1 MGTTPFLSRRDLLGG
16 SLALA
21 GGLAFGAYPGRVTA
35 EVAEALE
42 GPAPEGTAW
51 ICRACGT
58 QFPPSGAAPGQ
69 CPICQDE
76 RQYVPSDGQAW
87 CGMAELRRSHRNEWT
102 REEPGLWSLRTRP
115 DFAIAQRALL
125 VETPDGNV
133 LWDCLSLFDE
143 PTFQVIQAKGG
154 LAAIAISHPH
164 FYGAMVAWAQAFKVP
179 IHLHE
184 ADRAWVMR
192 PDPLVRFWSGA
203 RTALPGGLTLV
214 HVGGH
219 FEGSQVLHWPTG
231 AGGRGVLLAGDQP
244 NLCADRRWVTFMR
257 SFPNYIPLAEAET
270 LRVMAPLRRL
280 PFDRLYGWT
289 PDRVLRAGAKAALEH
304 SAERHLRAL
313 RGEHGVVELG
323 RA

>member
-1 MGTTPFLSRRDLLGG
+1 MGTSHFLSRRDLLGG
-16 SLALA
+16 GLAVA
-21 GGLAFGAYPGRVTA
+21 GGLAFGGALGRVAT
-35 EVAEALE
+35 EVVE
-42 GPAPEGTAW
+42 GPALESIAW

-58 QFPPSGAAPGQ
+58 QFPPTGTAPGQ
-69 CPICQDE
+69 CPICLDE

-87 CGMAELRRSHRNEWT
+87 CRMDDLRKSHRNEWT

-125 VETPDGNV
+125 VETPEGNV

-143 PTFQVIQAKGG
+143 PTFQAIQAKGG

-164 FYGAMVAWAQAFKVP
+164 FYGAMAAWAQAFKVP
-179 IHLHE
+179 VHLHE

-192 PDPLVRFWSGA
+192 PGPLLRFWSGT
-203 RTALPGGLTLV
+203 RMALPGGLMLV
-214 HVGGH
+214 HTGGH
-219 FEGSQVLHWPTG
+219 FEGSQVLHWPAG
-231 AGGRGVLLAGDQP
+231 AGGKGVLLAGDQP

-257 SFPNYIPLAEAET
+257 SFPNYIPLAQAET
-270 LRVMAPLRRL
+270 HRVMAPLRQL

-289 PDRVLRAGAKAALEH
+289 PDRVLRTGAKAALER

-313 RGEHGVVELG
+313 RGEHGVVDPS